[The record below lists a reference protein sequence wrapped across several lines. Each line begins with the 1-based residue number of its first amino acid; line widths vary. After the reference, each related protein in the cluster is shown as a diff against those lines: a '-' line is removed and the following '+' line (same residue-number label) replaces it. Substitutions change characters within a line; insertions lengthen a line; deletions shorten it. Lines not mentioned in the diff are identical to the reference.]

1 MGIRNTGEQT
11 ARALAEKFGNIENI
25 QNASFEDLQTV
36 ADIGPVV
43 AESIC
48 RWFADRKNT
57 TMIEELLSAGI
68 KILPHQKT
76 AGMLAGKTFVITGTL
91 EKMSRQA
98 AKDAVRAA
106 AGNVSETVSRNTD
119 YLVVGANPGSKLEKA
134 RQSGVEI
141 IGEEDFLKMINDK

>member
-1 MGIRNTGEQT
+1 
-11 ARALAEKFGNIENI
+11 
-25 QNASFEDLQTV
+25 
-36 ADIGPVV
+36 
-43 AESIC
+43 
-48 RWFADRKNT
+48 
-57 TMIEELLSAGI
+57 MIEGLLSAGV

-134 RQSGVEI
+134 RRSGAAV